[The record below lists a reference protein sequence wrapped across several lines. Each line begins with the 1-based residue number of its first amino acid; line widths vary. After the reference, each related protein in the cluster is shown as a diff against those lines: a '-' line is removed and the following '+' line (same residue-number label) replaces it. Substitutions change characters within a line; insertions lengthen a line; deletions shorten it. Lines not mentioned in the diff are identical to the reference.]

1 MLATPQPPPLDEVA
15 HLSLMVGRLLLAN
28 GADTAEVQTLVER
41 FACAHGCEAQ
51 LMVSYESLLLTVAS
65 GDRFRTK
72 TGRRVP
78 AMNVGLSVVRAVTRI
93 VDDAVA
99 GHDTLA
105 GARAALEAAEHHRPE
120 YSRWIVVV
128 ALGLTAGSLARL
140 FGGDWPAFAAAS
152 VAGAVGT
159 WLRQEMGRRAANLVA
174 TALAAAAVSGLIGAA
189 AVLGGLSATPS
200 LCLVA
205 PGMIIVPG
213 VPFINGFQDLIR
225 NHVTLGVS
233 RLAFAMLVTTAI
245 ALGLYAATAL
255 TGISIPVEAAT
266 RTIPL
271 PEDAAF
277 SALAA
282 IGFATLFNVPPRI
295 AWACI
300 VCAVGSHTTR
310 TLCTQSGLDLSSGT
324 LIGALIAGAL
334 AQGFA
339 RLFRAPSVTFAFPGV
354 VAMVPGAYAFRFVI
368 GALQIAHGTAP
379 SGVIHATLTLGVQV
393 VLMMAAIATGIVA
406 PTAFSSAPASR

>member
-1 MLATPQPPPLDEVA
+1 MLTTPEPPSLDEVA

-41 FACAHGCEAQ
+41 FARAFGCEAQ
-51 LMVSYESLLLTVAS
+51 LMISYEALLLTVAS

-78 AMNVGLSVVRAVTRI
+78 AMNVGLNTVRAVTRI

-99 GHDTLA
+99 GRSTLA
-105 GARAALEAAEHHRPE
+105 AARAALDAAEHHRPE
-120 YSRWIVVV
+120 YGRWVVVV

-140 FGGDWPAFAAAS
+140 FGGDWAAFATAS
-152 VAGAVGT
+152 VAGAAGT

-174 TALAAAAVSGLIGAA
+174 TALAAATVSGLIGAA

-225 NHVTLGVS
+225 NHVTLGIS
-233 RLAFAMLVTTAI
+233 RLAFALLVTTAI
-245 ALGLYAATAL
+245 AFGLYAATAL

-266 RTIPL
+266 RAVAL

-282 IGFATLFNVPPRI
+282 VGFATLFNVPPRI
-295 AWACI
+295 AWACV
-300 VCAVGSHTTR
+300 VCAVASHTTR
-310 TLCTQSGLDLSSGT
+310 TFCTQSGLDLSSGT

-339 RLFRAPSVTFAFPGV
+339 RVFRAPSATFAFPGV
-354 VAMVPGAYAFRFVI
+354 VAMVPGAFAFRAVI
-368 GALQIAHGTAP
+368 GALQIGHGTASP
-379 SGVIHATLTLGVQV
+379 GVVHATLTLGVQV
-393 VLMMAAIATGIVA
+393 VLMLAAIATGIVA
-406 PTAFSSAPASR
+406 PTAFSRATPSR